1 MNKVLLWKTL
11 SVVVVTLVAA
21 IFLIPSLIPVE
32 SQPAWMKEHL
42 RKRIQPGLDIQG
54 GLHLVYEVNVEK
66 AVSDKAD
73 KISTDLEDRM
83 RKELKLEGAQAV
95 RENNSDIVLKV
106 KPAELAKVTNDFLKP
121 NREQL
126 NEIGRDAAA
135 GTIRF
140 TVDDKYIADIRDSA
154 MRQGIETIRGRVD
167 KLGVSEPTIISK
179 GTDLV
184 VELPGLKK
192 EETERVKALIGK
204 TAQLEFKIVDE
215 QSDYFRRI
223 ADVIPKESG
232 IAVDTTS
239 WTGKNTGSQ
248 HSMSFVKGP
257 AKDVLEKFFEGL
269 PADKRPPADLE
280 VGFEEVA
287 NRDEDAK
294 SKTVWHAYLL
304 KRRAMIT
311 GEYLSDANWGWDAQ
325 NGQPEVLFSWD
336 REGTAIFEK
345 ATSENIDRKMAII
358 LDGRINSAPVIE
370 SKIGQHGR
378 ITLGGFG
385 DPVQRQAEAR
395 DLAAVLKA
403 GALPAPLTKTF
414 ETQVGPTLGKDAIA
428 SAKLSIGIGGLVVV
442 ALMLFYYKL
451 SGFIS
456 IIAMLLNILYMS
468 AILAGLEAS
477 LTLPGIAGLGLTVGM
492 AVDSNIIIYERIRE
506 ELRLGKSARSAVDAG
521 FDHAFWT
528 VVDAHVTNF
537 VAGVVL
543 YSYGSGPIR
552 GFAVTLMVG
561 IAANLFTSVWVSR
574 AFFELLVNRKHQI
587 QRLSI

>member
-11 SVVVVTLVAA
+11 SVVVVTLVAT
-21 IFLIPSLIPVE
+21 IFLVPSLIPVE
-32 SQPAWMKEHL
+32 RQPAWMKEHL
-42 RKRIQPGLDIQG
+42 KKRIQPGLDIQG

-66 AVSDKAD
+66 AVADKAD

-83 RKELKLEGAQAV
+83 KRDLKIEGGQAV

-106 KPAELAKVTNDFLKP
+106 KPADLAKVTNDFLRP

-126 NEIGRDAAA
+126 NEVSRDASA

-140 TVDDKYIADIRDSA
+140 SVDERYIADIRDSA

-167 KLGVSEPTIISK
+167 KLGVLEPTIISK
-179 GTDLV
+179 GNDLV

-192 EETERVKALIGK
+192 EETDRVKALIGK

-223 ADVIPKESG
+223 ADLIPKDSG

-248 HSMSFVKGP
+248 HSMTFVKGP
-257 AKDVLEKFFEGL
+257 AKDALEKFFGGL
-269 PADKRPPADLE
+269 PADKRPPAELE
-280 VGFEEVA
+280 VGYEEVS

-294 SKTVWHAYLL
+294 SKTIWNAYLL
-304 KRRAMIT
+304 VRKPMIT
-311 GEYLSDANWGWDAQ
+311 GEYLKEAGWGWDAQ
-325 NGQPEVLFSWD
+325 NGQPEVNFEWD

-345 ATSENIDRKMAII
+345 ATAANIDRKMAVI
-358 LDGRINSAPVIE
+358 LDEKINSAPVIE
-370 SKIGQHGR
+370 SKIGSHGR

-403 GALPAPLTKTF
+403 GSLPAPLTKTF

-428 SAKLSIGIGGLVVV
+428 SAKLAIGIGGAVVV

-451 SGFIS
+451 SGIIS
-456 IIAMLLNILYMS
+456 IIAMLLNLLYLS

-574 AFFELLVNRKHQI
+574 AFFELLVGRKRQI
-587 QRLSI
+587 QTLSI

>member
-1 MNKVLLWKTL
+1 MNKFLVWKTL
-11 SVVVVTLVAA
+11 SVVAVTLVAT
-21 IFLIPSLIPVE
+21 IFLVPSLIPVD

-66 AVSDKAD
+66 AVADKAD
-73 KISTDLEDRM
+73 KIASDIEDRM
-83 RKELKLEGAQAV
+83 RKDLKIEGAQAI
-95 RENNSDIVLKV
+95 RENNADIVIKV
-106 KPAELAKVTNDFLKP
+106 KPGELGKVDNTFLRQ
-121 NREQL
+121 NRDAL
-126 NEIGRDAAA
+126 NEVARDPGA

-140 TVDDKYIADIRDSA
+140 TIDDKFTAEIRDSA
-154 MRQGIETIRGRVD
+154 MRQGVETIRNRVD
-167 KLGVSEPTIISK
+167 NMGVVEPTVIVK

-184 VELPGLKK
+184 IELPGLRK
-192 EETERVKALIGK
+192 EDTENVKARIGQ
-204 TAQLEFKIVDE
+204 TAQLIFKIVDE

-223 ADVIPKESG
+223 ADAIPKESG

-248 HSMSFVKGP
+248 HSMTFAKGP
-257 AKDVLEKFFEGL
+257 SRAVLEKFFEGL
-269 PADKRPPADLE
+269 PADKRPPAQLE
-280 VGFEEVA
+280 LGYEEVA

-294 SKTVWHAYLL
+294 TKTVWHAYLL
-304 KRRAMIT
+304 QRRAMIT
-311 GEYLSDANWGWDAQ
+311 GEYLDEANWGWDAQ
-325 NGQPEVLFSWD
+325 NGQPEVLFTWN
-336 REGTAIFEK
+336 REGTDIFEK
-345 ATSENIDRKMAII
+345 ATGESIDRKMAII
-358 LDGRINSAPVIE
+358 LDGKVNSAPVIE
-370 SKIGQHGR
+370 SKIGKHGR

-385 DPVQRQAEAR
+385 DPVQRQKEAK
-395 DLAAVLKA
+395 DLAAVLKS
-403 GALPAPLTKTF
+403 GSLPAPLTKTF

-428 SAKLSIGIGGLVVV
+428 SAKLAIGIGGMVVV
-442 ALMLFYYKL
+442 AVMLFYYKL

-456 IIAMLLNILYMS
+456 IIAMLLNILYMT

-574 AFFELLVNRKHQI
+574 AFFELLTNRKRQI
-587 QRLSI
+587 QSLSI